1 MTTENAGDDSW
12 DDDEENE
19 EGVEPDQPD
28 PLRAQIVDKLVPN
41 EDRNLGDASEQ
52 SPRRRPSEETGLVP
66 DGGNERSGSGGTI
79 SVGRGEHEN
88 EAQRRGSKVF
98 RNMTARTFTH

>member
-28 PLRAQIVDKLVPN
+28 PLRAQIIDKLVPN
-41 EDRNLGDASEQ
+41 EDRNLGDASQQ
-52 SPRRRPSEETGLVP
+52 SPRRRSSGETRLVS
-66 DGGNERSGSGGTI
+66 DGGNERSGSSGGTI
-79 SVGRGEHEN
+79 SVGRSEHQS
-88 EAQRRGSKVF
+88 EAERRGSKVG
-98 RNMTARTFTH
+98 TWLG

>member
-12 DDDEENE
+12 DDDEEENE
-19 EGVEPDQPD
+19 EGVEPD
-28 PLRAQIVDKLVPN
+28 PLRAQNVDKLVPN
-41 EDRNLGDASEQ
+41 EDQNLGDASEQ
-52 SPRRRPSEETGLVP
+52 SPRRRPSGETRRVS